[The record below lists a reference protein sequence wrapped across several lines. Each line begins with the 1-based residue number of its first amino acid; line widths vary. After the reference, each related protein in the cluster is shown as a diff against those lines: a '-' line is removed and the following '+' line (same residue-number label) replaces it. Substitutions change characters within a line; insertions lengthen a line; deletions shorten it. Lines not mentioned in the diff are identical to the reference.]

1 MKFAEHLGAHITPE
15 WRKQYIQYEEMKA
28 MLYAALE
35 QAPCAEVVEE
45 EVLTRYFARFDE
57 TFFTYCDK
65 ELAKINTFYSEKIAE
80 ATRKFAMLKS
90 ELEGSEFEQTKKK
103 KIQRRK
109 VMDLKLAFSEFYLSL
124 ILLQNYQNL
133 NFTGFR
139 KILKKHDKML
149 RTEAGGI
156 WREELVETAH
166 FHTNKDIDK
175 LIADTEAMVTT
186 ELEGGDRQKAM
197 KRLRVPPLG
206 DKQSPWT
213 TFKVG
218 LFSGAFLVLMIAMV
232 LSAVFH
238 SYQDADNQDSVRNDW
253 RVVVRLYRGP
263 FLVILFLFLMGI
275 NVYGWRSSGVN
286 HVLIFELDPRNHL
299 SEQHLMELA
308 AIFGVIWTLS
318 VLTFLYSAQL
328 SIPAYANPLS
338 LFIIMTIFM
347 FNPTKTFKHDA
358 RFWFLKVAP
367 RIILAPFFYVGF
379 ADFWLADQLNSLGQA
394 LKDFQFLLCFYISGE
409 TIDEDWDKADS
420 LGYCSSSA
428 WWLVAVVACMPA
440 WFRFAQCL
448 RRYRDTK
455 EAFPHLV
462 NAGKYSTTFFV
473 VTFST
478 LDSAYRTETDKSP
491 FYYLYILSAIISSCY
506 TYVWDIKMDWGF
518 FNAGAGDNRFLRE
531 EIVYSSKGY
540 YYFAIVEDLVL
551 RFSWAYKLALKEV
564 GFGAYAEFT
573 TSVFAALEVV
583 RRFIWNFFRLE
594 NEHLNNCGKFRAV
607 RDISVAPID
616 ASDQQQIIKMMDE
629 PDPSSLFRKKKI
641 LKSQALVV
649 DPLRVP
655 LLKDT
660 DERPSGAVA
669 ALKTFHI
676 GGRRRNKEAD
686 KLEEDLQK
694 RLLDL
699 NQHEA
704 A

>member
-28 MLYAALE
+28 MLYAAIE
-35 QAPCAEVVEE
+35 QAPSAEVVEE

-57 TFFTYCDK
+57 SFFTFCDK
-65 ELAKINTFYSEKIAE
+65 ELAKINTFYAEKIAE

-90 ELEGSEFEQTKKK
+90 ELDESGYDHIKKK

-156 WREELVETAH
+156 WREEMVETSH

-175 LIADTEAMVTT
+175 LIADTETTVTT
-186 ELEGGDRQKAM
+186 DLEGGDRQKAM

-206 DKQSPWT
+206 DQQSPWT

-218 LFSGAFLVLMIAMV
+218 LFSGACLVLMIAMV

-238 SYQDADNQDSVRNDW
+238 SYKSQENNNSNNDW

-318 VLTFLYSAQL
+318 VLTFLYSTQL

-338 LFIIMTIFM
+338 LFIIMAIFIL
-347 FNPTKTFKHDA
+347 NPTKTFKHDA
-358 RFWFLKVAP
+358 RFWFLRVAG

-379 ADFWLADQLNSLGQA
+379 ADFWLADQLNSLSQA
-394 LKDFQFLLCFYISGE
+394 MKDFQFLICFYISRE
-409 TIDEDWDKADS
+409 TLNDDWDKADS
-420 LGYCSSSA
+420 LGYCSNA
-428 WWLVAVVACMPA
+428 DWWLVAFISCLPA

-462 NAGKYSTTFFV
+462 NAGKYSATFFV
-473 VTFST
+473 VLFST
-478 LDSAYRTETDKSP
+478 LDSAYRTETDRSP
-491 FYYLYILSAIISSCY
+491 FFYLYILSAFIASCY
-506 TYVWDIKMDWGF
+506 TYIWDIKMDWGF
-518 FNAGAGDNRFLRE
+518 FTAGAGDNRFLRE
-531 EIVYSSKGY
+531 EIVYSSQGY
-540 YYFAIVEDLVL
+540 YYFAIIEDLIL
-551 RFSWAYKLALKEV
+551 RFSWAYQLILKEV
-564 GFGAYAEFT
+564 GYAAYTELT
-573 TSVFAALEVV
+573 ISIFAALEVI

-641 LKSQALVV
+641 IKSSKLIVG
-649 DPLRVP
+649 DPLKVP
-655 LLKDT
+655 LLKDA
-660 DERPSGAVA
+660 DDAPGSAVS

-676 GGRRRNKEAD
+676 GRRRNKAAD
-686 KLEEDLQK
+686 NLEEDLQK

-699 NQHEA
+699 TQQGVV
-704 A
+704 

>member
-35 QAPCAEVVEE
+35 QAPSAEVVEE

-57 TFFTYCDK
+57 SFFTFCDK

-80 ATRKFAMLKS
+80 ATRKFAMLRS

-175 LIADTEAMVTT
+175 LIADTETTVTT

-238 SYQDADNQDSVRNDW
+238 SYQAADDQSAQRNDW

-394 LKDFQFLLCFYISGE
+394 LKDFQFLLCFYISGD

-428 WWLVAVVACMPA
+428 WWLVAIVACMPA

-478 LDSAYRTETDKSP
+478 LDSAYRTESEKSP
-491 FYYLYILSAIISSCY
+491 FFYLYILSAITSSCY

-629 PDPSSLFRKKKI
+629 PDPSSLFRKKKV

-660 DERPSGAVA
+660 DEKPSGAVA

-699 NQHEA
+699 NHHETA
-704 A
+704 

>member
-1 MKFAEHLGAHITPE
+1 
-15 WRKQYIQYEEMKA
+15 

-238 SYQDADNQDSVRNDW
+238 SYQDADDQDSVRNDW

>member
-35 QAPCAEVVEE
+35 QAPSAEVVEE

-57 TFFTYCDK
+57 SFFTFCDK

-80 ATRKFAMLKS
+80 ATRKFAMLRS

-175 LIADTEAMVTT
+175 LIADTETTVTT

-238 SYQDADNQDSVRNDW
+238 SYQAVDEESAQRNDW

-394 LKDFQFLLCFYISGE
+394 LKDFQFLLCFYISGD

-428 WWLVAVVACMPA
+428 WWLVAIVACMPA

-478 LDSAYRTETDKSP
+478 LDSAYRTETEKSP
-491 FYYLYILSAIISSCY
+491 FFYLYILSAITSSCY

-629 PDPSSLFRKKKI
+629 PDPSSLFRKKKV

-660 DERPSGAVA
+660 DEKPSGAVA

-699 NQHEA
+699 NHHETA
-704 A
+704 

>member
-35 QAPCAEVVEE
+35 QAPSAEVVEE

-57 TFFTYCDK
+57 SFFTFCDK

-80 ATRKFAMLKS
+80 ATRKFAMLRS

-175 LIADTEAMVTT
+175 LIADTETTVTT

-238 SYQDADNQDSVRNDW
+238 SYQAADEQSAQRNDW

-394 LKDFQFLLCFYISGE
+394 LKDFQFLLCFYISGD

-428 WWLVAVVACMPA
+428 WWLVAIVACMPA

-478 LDSAYRTETDKSP
+478 LDSAYRTETEKSP
-491 FYYLYILSAIISSCY
+491 FFYLYILSAITSSCY

-629 PDPSSLFRKKKI
+629 PDPSSLFRKKKV

-660 DERPSGAVA
+660 DEKPSGAVA

-699 NQHEA
+699 NHHDTA
-704 A
+704 